1 MYMCRGARIEPE
13 TNLCIWLIQ
22 HLVKYVATS
31 MSTQNLIFSPV
42 SSVDLGTS
50 AILSPFCDTYDTYMP
65 MLYQLDEPY
74 IHSYST
80 FGQLSSR
87 CPHSVSCCL

>member
-31 MSTQNLIFSPV
+31 MSTQNLISLLYLQSTLVPQPSLVRFATLTTRTCLCCINLMNHTFILILHLV
-42 SSVDLGTS
+42 S
-50 AILSPFCDTYDTYMP
+50 
-65 MLYQLDEPY
+65 
-74 IHSYST
+74 
-80 FGQLSSR
+80 
-87 CPHSVSCCL
+87 